1 MIWKIHRHKLLAMIL
16 NIRIHSILIIALLTY
31 GFPLV
36 AQEIIYPEQVIALAL
51 KKNYDILLTRNDS
64 ASSATDYHFSYG
76 GFLPQVNA
84 TAEKVWNNNDQLQ
97 TFSDGSKRERKGV
110 RASNIAAAVNLD
122 WVLFD
127 GFKMFATRER
137 LKELANLGTSSV
149 REQVVETV
157 SDIIK
162 NYYNIVR
169 QKQQLK
175 AIQEQMSINETR
187 VELADKKYTVGLGA
201 KPELL
206 QAKVDLNAQ
215 KAAQIQQRTLIAQL
229 KEQLNQLTGMQLP
242 KLYDVI
248 DTIPVDPDLTLGD
261 ISNNIEQ
268 TNPTLQVAQKN
279 ITIAELALK
288 ERKAERF
295 PLLAF
300 NSSYNFTRQVNSAVV
315 NPAFALTSRNAGWNY
330 GFGISVPI
338 LNNLTARRNIRVAEF
353 DVQYQQLL
361 YENQRSIV
369 NTSLINAYKD
379 YEYQKQA
386 LQLEEDNIRLA
397 KENVNI
403 ALERFRLGVST
414 TLELREAQI
423 SLEQGYD
430 RLIAAR
436 YNAKVAETE
445 LKRLSNK
452 FSF

>member
-1 MIWKIHRHKLLAMIL
+1 MLLGY
-16 NIRIHSILIIALLTY
+16 S
-31 GFPLV
+31 FPLA

-51 KKNYDILLTRNDS
+51 QKNYDILLTRNDS
-64 ASSATDYHFSYG
+64 AVAVADYNFSYG
-76 GFLPQVNA
+76 GFLPGVNA
-84 TAEKVWNNNDQLQ
+84 TAEKIWNNNNQLQ

-110 RASNIAAAVNLD
+110 RASNITAAVNLD
-122 WVLFD
+122 WILFD

-137 LKELANLGTSSV
+137 LKELVNLGTAGV
-149 REQVVETV
+149 KEQVAETV
-157 SDIIK
+157 SEILK

-169 QKQQLK
+169 QQQQLK
-175 AIQEQMSINETR
+175 AIQDQMSINETR
-187 VELADKKYTVGLGA
+187 VELADKRLSVGLGA

-242 KLYDVI
+242 KLYEVM
-248 DTIPVDPDLTLGD
+248 DTIPVDFDLAMGD
-261 ISNNIEQ
+261 IVNDIER
-268 TNPTLQVAQKN
+268 TNPTLQVAQKS
-279 ITIAELALK
+279 TTVAELALK

-330 GFGISVPI
+330 GFGISIPI
-338 LNNLTARRNIRVAEF
+338 LNNLTVRRNISIANYN
-353 DVQYQQLL
+353 VQYQQLL
-361 YENQRSIV
+361 YDNQLSLV
-369 NTSLINAYKD
+369 NTAIITAFKE

-386 LQLEEDNIRLA
+386 LRLEEENIQLA

-403 ALERFRLGVST
+403 ALERFRLGVSVN
-414 TLELREAQI
+414 LELREAQI
-423 SLEQGYD
+423 SLEQGYN

-445 LKRLSNK
+445 LRRLSNK